1 MNVTE
6 NSEKNLVFIGSY
18 WKHQHQG
25 EVSNRPSSKQKKFA
39 PLRPIRQFLDE
50 IEIDDRFLAHFVCQL
65 IPSQC
70 PFERKIEF
78 RGRQILHSPP
88 MCKLNPFYEQL
99 VSLRFRAMCYLAD
112 RCGEDV
118 SNYC

>member
-18 WKHQHQG
+18 WKHQNQG
-25 EVSNRPSSKQKKFA
+25 EVSNRPSSKPKKFA

-65 IPSQC
+65 IPNQC

-78 RGRQILHSPP
+78 RGRQILHIPP